1 MKLSEIKTDIVTN
14 WKKYLIVGGCFLGL
28 LIISNVGTGISCYC
42 KGTKTCK
49 AEAPKLTPIKST
61 TIINK
66 PKDKNS
72 VCGNEIF
79 ISTNMVTDKK
89 LQIIAADQCKKTTA
103 FYSLDSSC
111 PVKKHQIGIGPSLLF
126 VYDNEAAKFSYLIGG
141 TLSYTH
147 YWGNFGLQPQLHGY
161 YGLGGTAYAGSIDL
175 LLNYRW

>member
-14 WKKYLIVGGCFLGL
+14 WKKYLIVGSCFLGI
-28 LIISNVGTGISCYC
+28 LILSNIGTGLSCYC

-141 TLSYTH
+141 KFGYTH
-147 YWGNFGLQPQLHGY
+147 FWGNIGFGGQL
-161 YGLGGTAYAGSIDL
+161 GLYSSLDKAVYAGSIDAMIT
-175 LLNYRW
+175 YRF